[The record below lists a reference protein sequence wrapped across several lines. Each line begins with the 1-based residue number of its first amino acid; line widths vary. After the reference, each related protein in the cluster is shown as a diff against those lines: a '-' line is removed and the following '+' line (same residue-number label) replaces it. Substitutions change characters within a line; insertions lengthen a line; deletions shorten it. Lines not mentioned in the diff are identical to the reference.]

1 MINCRH
7 ELVRANE
14 FIHANHIAQTSL
26 CLQIKKTTQINKH
39 YCRYELVHAKSYCR
53 HELVRANKFIRAN
66 HIAQTSLCLQIKKK
80 GSTAKSIIVGTN
92 LFVHT
97 NLFVQIASHR
107 QVCAYKLTGDY
118 FLTLTPRLFIL
129 LSL

>member
-7 ELVRANE
+7 ELVRASE
-14 FIHANHIAQTSL
+14 FIHAN
-26 CLQIKKTTQINKH
+26 N
-39 YCRYELVHAKSYCR
+39 
-53 HELVRANKFIRAN
+53 
-66 HIAQTSLCLQIKKK
+66 IAQTSLCLQIKKK

-92 LFVHT
+92 LFVQP
-97 NLFVQIASHR
+97 NLFVHIKPFVHMAKHR